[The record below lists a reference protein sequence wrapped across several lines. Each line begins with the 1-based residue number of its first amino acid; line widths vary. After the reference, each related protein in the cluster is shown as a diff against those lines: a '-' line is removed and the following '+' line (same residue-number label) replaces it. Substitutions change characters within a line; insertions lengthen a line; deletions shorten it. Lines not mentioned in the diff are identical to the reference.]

1 MKGEWAGT
9 REVLNHPKK
18 KVLKNTRVLL
28 ELLKLNQMLI
38 PLPNVIN
45 LTSTGVI
52 LNVKKIK
59 IENNERTKDH
69 EGNSHKT
76 LHNESNEIC

>member
-69 EGNSHKT
+69 E
-76 LHNESNEIC
+76 